1 MKKMV
6 GDILITDEI
15 LKNGIRVYYKAERT
29 FAENEDGEY
38 CIRFF

>member
-15 LKNGIRVYYKAERT
+15 FRNGIRVYHKAERT
-29 FAENEDGEY
+29 FAENENGEN